1 MWSVWTLLCPLYY
14 KILYVYPCA
23 SRTCRYRQGDKLTLS
38 RYYSWGFYA
47 LSDDDHQN
55 ADEILKL
62 LINPYVL
69 VVQDHASSFGQ
80 ILLPMSK
87 TCEKNCSVSSAIS
100 HRGWSFDLT
109 RLTIEYRRSWII
121 PGFKCV
127 HRVTIEI
134 LKICHARV
142 HFERVQSK
150 ISYLFFFF
158 CILTLKG
165 HFSATFSVQRF
176 ST

>member
-1 MWSVWTLLCPLYY
+1 MVFRWNLKYLGIINMLDLTMWSVWTLLCPLYY

-69 VVQDHASSFGQ
+69 VVQDRASSFAQ

-109 RLTIEYRRSWII
+109 RLTIKY
-121 PGFKCV
+121 
-127 HRVTIEI
+127 IEG
-134 LKICHARV
+134 H
-142 HFERVQSK
+142 E
-150 ISYLFFFF
+150 LF
-158 CILTLKG
+158 LVS
-165 HFSATFSVQRF
+165 SAYTG
-176 ST
+176 